1 MKSVTRVAVVLAAW
15 AICGLLSGVDLT
27 ANAASKTYPDKSRTI
42 EYICPYPEG
51 GSSSVAG
58 RIICAMLEKE
68 VGIPAQLVIKAGA
81 GGQVGVTELARSK
94 PDGYTIGLIVFP
106 TVVTTYN
113 DPDRKAIFSRK
124 SFELLVSHMK
134 DPGIIAVKADSPYKT
149 LKEFLE
155 AAKAKPGAI
164 RTTTAGVMSDDHIA
178 AMMTQQ
184 AAGVKFAVVHFNGAT
199 PGRVA
204 VLGGH
209 VEAFFGNASEIL
221 GQVRGGQM
229 RILAV
234 LDDKRSRFYP
244 DVPTATELGYPV
256 ISGVQHGVAMP
267 AKSPKEARD
276 FLAEALK
283 RVVTSQEFTDRME
296 KVALATIYMNPQEY
310 SAFWS
315 EYEKGIVKWIDI
327 AKKEQQ
333 K

>member
-1 MKSVTRVAVVLAAW
+1 MKHLGRINIVLIVSMIAV
-15 AICGLLSGVDLT
+15 LLSGTDRT
-27 ANAASKTYPDKSRTI
+27 ANAASMTYPDKSRSVT
-42 EYICPYPEG
+42 YVCPYPEG
-51 GSSSVAG
+51 GSASVSG
-58 RIICAMLEKE
+58 RIISAMLSKE
-68 VGIPAQLVIKAGA
+68 IGIPVELVIKSGA

-106 TVVTTYN
+106 TVITTYN

-149 LKEFLE
+149 LKEFMD
-155 AAKAKPGAI
+155 AAKAKPGSI
-164 RTTTAGVMSDDHIA
+164 RTTTAGIMSDDHIA
-178 AMMTQQ
+178 AMKAQQ
-184 AAGVKFAVVHFNGAT
+184 AGGVKFAVVHFAGAT

-221 GQVRGGQM
+221 GQVRGGEM

-234 LDDKRSRFYP
+234 LDDKRSQFYP
-244 DVPTATELGYPV
+244 DVKTAEEQGYPI

-267 AKSPKEARD
+267 AGSPKEARD
-276 FLAEALK
+276 VLVAALK
-283 RVVTSQEFTDRME
+283 RVVTSKEFKDRME
-296 KVALATIYMNPQEY
+296 KVALATPYMDPQTY

-327 AKKEQQ
+327 GKQEQKK
-333 K
+333 